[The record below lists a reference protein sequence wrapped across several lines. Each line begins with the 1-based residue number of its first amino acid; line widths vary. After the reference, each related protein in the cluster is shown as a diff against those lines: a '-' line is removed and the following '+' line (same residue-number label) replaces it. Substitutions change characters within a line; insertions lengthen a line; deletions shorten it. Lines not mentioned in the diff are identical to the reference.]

1 MLSKNRIKELNRLS
15 QKKYR
20 NEMGVFVAEGNKLVP
35 ELLGQFP
42 CRLLVT
48 TAMGRQL
55 LPEKLPPINEF
66 EEVTDNELKKISQLT
81 TPQQLFAV
89 FEQPVLQLDKARLSE
104 QLILALDGIQ
114 DPGNMG
120 TILRIADW
128 FGIETVLCSKNC
140 VEVFSPKTVQASMGA
155 VARVKAYTVCLPDFL
170 ENQKQRMSIYGTFL
184 SGKSIYEETLT
195 PNGIIV
201 MGSEGKG
208 ISPEVERHITHRLLI
223 PSFPASRV
231 TSESLNVGVAT
242 AVVCSEFRRIS

>member
-42 CRLLVT
+42 CLLLAAT
-48 TAMGRQL
+48 EAGRQF
-55 LPEKLPPINEF
+55 LPEKLPPIGEF
-66 EEVTDNELKKISQLT
+66 AEVTEDELKKISQLT

-89 FEQPVLQLDKARLSE
+89 FEQPFLPFEEAAFSE

-128 FGIETVLCSKNC
+128 FGIETVLCSENC

-155 VARVKAYTVCLPDFL
+155 VARVKTYTVSLPGFL
-170 ENQKQRMSIYGTFL
+170 EKQKQKMPVYGTFL
-184 SGKSIYEETLT
+184 SGKNIYEETLT
-195 PNGIIV
+195 PNGIVV
-201 MGSEGKG
+201 MGSEGNG

-223 PSFPASRV
+223 PSFPGTRI

-242 AVVCSEFRRIS
+242 AVVCSEFRRR